1 MESYLVLKQQN
12 RKDVNM
18 SYSKYTNGYGQP
30 IYNPKA
36 YYKAVRKN
44 RYGYNSNNKRY

>member
-1 MESYLVLKQQN
+1 
-12 RKDVNM
+12 M

-36 YYKAVRKN
+36 YYKAVRED
-44 RYGYNSNNKRY
+44 RYGYNRNKKRSSI

>member
-1 MESYLVLKQQN
+1 MESNVVLKQQN

-30 IYNPKA
+30 IYNPDA
-36 YYKAVRKN
+36 YYRAVRED
-44 RYGYNSNNKRY
+44 RYGYNSNNTRY